1 MLGTK
6 GAMKGKFIYLLNKYL
21 LRIYPGLGTVFG
33 IEDTMMCKTEIWP
46 PGAYGLV
53 RMTDVD
59 WKQTHA

>member
-33 IEDTMMCKTEIWP
+33 IEDTMMCKTEI
-46 PGAYGLV
+46 
-53 RMTDVD
+53 
-59 WKQTHA
+59 